1 MTAKAVAEQCDITVA
16 MLADPAAAEA
26 VALGP
31 DGIAEGMKEGVLAS
45 DPTIRATIAPAGA
58 CLDMLNIWQV
68 LHAGKGYLDVS
79 TVDAG
84 TAQKIAQVQD

>member
-1 MTAKAVAEQCDITVA
+1 

-31 DGIAEGMKEGVLAS
+31 DGIAEGMKAGALAPS
-45 DPTIRATIAPAGA
+45 STYRATLLLSLLA
-58 CLDMLNIWQV
+58 CLEVFRIWPL

-84 TAQKIAQVQD
+84 TAQKIAQVWQHEHLSAVCQTVV